1 MTGIDLAQTNTP
13 KGRDRRSSFHTSV
26 LPSVRQPTDTV
37 PKRTYIE
44 FVSLGIPP
52 FFGVLDMKQLNL
64 QPRWMALTLAAL
76 FSPMVCAQGGI
87 DHTGM
92 YVGISAGQSED
103 KFDNNLNA
111 NTLAGSG
118 IAATVLNEDQRGN
131 AYKAFVGIPLSP
143 NWAVETGYFD
153 LGRTG
158 LDASTTP
165 SGTVSSR
172 SRIQGLNVDLVGTLP
187 ITDNWSLLGRVGA
200 AYAQTKSH
208 VSGTGAAIGSTQST
222 SDRDTDYKFGF
233 GTQYAF
239 TPALSVRLEGERYRV
254 RDVVGSKAHVDLISV
269 GLVYRFGGP
278 MPKAQGMRTTYV
290 PPVYSSPQ
298 PMAQAPV
305 AAPAPAPAPLPA
317 PVAAPEPKP
326 LMQVKLEA
334 DSLFGF
340 DQDALQADGKRALD
354 KLLVELKDV
363 NVQSIQV
370 TGHTDR
376 LGTQAYNTKLSTR
389 RAESVR
395 DYLVQVGGVSA
406 GQVTVAGAG
415 STQPETPYGEC
426 QGVKSSQKLITCLR
440 ADRRV
445 EVDVKGTQPAR

>member
-1 MTGIDLAQTNTP
+1 
-13 KGRDRRSSFHTSV
+13 
-26 LPSVRQPTDTV
+26 
-37 PKRTYIE
+37 
-44 FVSLGIPP
+44 
-52 FFGVLDMKQLNL
+52 MKQLNL
-64 QPRWMALTLAAL
+64 QPRWMALTLAAI
-76 FSPMVCAQGGI
+76 FSPLVYAQGSI
-87 DHTGM
+87 NDTGM

-103 KFDNNLNA
+103 KFDNERSA
-111 NTLAGSG
+111 NTLSG
-118 IAATVLNEDQRGN
+118 TGITANVLTDDQRGN

-158 LDASTTP
+158 FDASTDP
-165 SGTVSSR
+165 AGTVSNR
-172 SRIQGLNVDLVGTLP
+172 TRIQGLNVDLVGTLP
-187 ITDNWSLLGRVGA
+187 ITDNWDLLGRVGA

-208 VSGTGAAIGSTQST
+208 VNGTGAAAAATGSTSE
-222 SDRDTDYKFGF
+222 RDTNYKFGF

-239 TPALSVRLEGERYRV
+239 TPALTMRLEGERYRV
-254 RDVVGSKAHVDLISV
+254 RDAVGKNANVDLISV

-278 MPKAQGMRTTYV
+278 MPKTQGMRTTYV

-298 PMAQAPV
+298 PMAQAP
-305 AAPAPAPAPLPA
+305 AAPVQVAPPPPPAPIAVAPTPA
-317 PVAAPEPKP
+317 PKP
-326 LMQVKLEA
+326 LMQVKLQA

-340 DQDALQADGKRALD
+340 DQDALQSDGKRALD

-376 LGTQAYNTKLSTR
+376 LGTKAYNTELSTR

-395 DYLVQVGGVSA
+395 DYLVQVGGISA
-406 GQVTVAGAG
+406 GQVSVAGAG

-426 QGVKSSQKLITCLR
+426 QGVKTSQKLITCLR

-445 EVDVKGTQPAR
+445 EVDVKGTQQTR

>member
-1 MTGIDLAQTNTP
+1 
-13 KGRDRRSSFHTSV
+13 
-26 LPSVRQPTDTV
+26 
-37 PKRTYIE
+37 
-44 FVSLGIPP
+44 
-52 FFGVLDMKQLNL
+52 MKQLNL
-64 QPRWMALTLAAL
+64 QPRWMALALAAL
-76 FSPMVCAQGGI
+76 FSPMSYAQGGI
-87 DHTGM
+87 DNMGL

-103 KFDNNLNA
+103 KFDNDRNA
-111 NTLAGSG
+111 NALAGTG
-118 IAATVLNEDQRGN
+118 ISANVLSDDQSGN

-158 LDASTTP
+158 FDASTDP
-165 SGTVSSR
+165 AGTVSNR
-172 SRIQGLNVDLVGTLP
+172 TRIQGLNVDLVGTLP
-187 ITDNWSLLGRVGA
+187 ITDSWALLGRVGA

-208 VSGTGAAIGSTQST
+208 VNGTGAAAAATRSS
-222 SDRDTDYKFGF
+222 SERDTNYKFGF
-233 GTQYAF
+233 GTQVAF
-239 TPALSVRLEGERYRV
+239 TPALSMRLEGERYRV
-254 RDVVGSKAHVDLISV
+254 RDVAGKHANVDMVTL
-269 GLVYRFGGP
+269 GLVYQFGGP
-278 MPKAQGMRTTYV
+278 MPKAKGMRTAYV

-305 AAPAPAPAPLPA
+305 AAPVPAPA
-317 PVAAPEPKP
+317 PVAAPAPEPKAKP
-326 LMQVKLEA
+326 LMQVKLQA

-340 DQDALQADGKRALD
+340 DQDALQSDGKRALD

-376 LGTQAYNTKLSTR
+376 LGTQAYNTELSTR

-406 GQVTVAGAG
+406 SQVTVAGAG

-426 QGVKSSQKLITCLR
+426 KGVTASQKLITCLR

-445 EVDVKGTQPAR
+445 EVDVQGTQQTR